1 MGSFPLTAALELTPE
16 VMVLWESSAVRQCSS
31 WTLCDCFCWL
41 LLPVTLLIV
50 ARPDKLAAFPTSLS
64 DCQTPTGWNC
74 SGKLGRER
82 GTEMESLPL
91 QAEASFFFPGRA
103 KEGGYEGLGFEAL
116 LKSGSPRGLF
126 LEMPGEPGR
135 QGNELLLLPFRLELP
150 LFETDWMVSS
160 LGLCCLNANLRA
172 GKGWIW

>member
-1 MGSFPLTAALELTPE
+1 
-16 VMVLWESSAVRQCSS
+16 MVLWESSAARQCSS

-82 GTEMESLPL
+82 GEEMESLPL
-91 QAEASFFFPGRA
+91 QAEASFFFSGRA
-103 KEGGYEGLGFEAL
+103 KEEEGFRGVGWMRF
-116 LKSGSPRGLF
+116 LKSGPPRGC
-126 LEMPGEPGR
+126 LEIPGEPGR
-135 QGNELLLLPFRLELP
+135 QTNELLLFFFVLLPSRLELP
-150 LFETDWMVSS
+150 LFETDF
-160 LGLCCLNANLRA
+160 GC
-172 GKGWIW
+172 